1 MGSQPQAQPQPELL
15 SRASAELLAE
25 LLKALGDAHL
35 LLEAG
40 LRLAIQVLNA
50 KRGLAFD
57 TAGEIASAGM
67 TPEAAETI
75 RQERLGP
82 LLEEAGMRYYS
93 RAGFDAPTE
102 GTRPVVG
109 VVGMAGTIS
118 TKTGSTKTG
127 STKTGSIP
135 AGSFVL
141 AVERGHKPF
150 DPADQQVMAE
160 LLQLLTRPF
169 VQAAAT
175 RLRLNG
181 EPEGRKLSPAEL
193 PLNRLEPFPLLQEME
208 RLLIREAL
216 NRCSNNRTRAA
227 AALGLAREGLRK
239 KLNRYRTGS

>member
-1 MGSQPQAQPQPELL
+1 MGSQPEAKLQPKLL

-25 LLKALGDAHL
+25 LLRALGDSRL

-57 TAGEIASAGM
+57 TAGEIASVGM

-102 GTRPVVG
+102 GTQPVVG
-109 VVGMAGTIS
+109 VAGTIS
-118 TKTGSTKTG
+118 TKTGST
-127 STKTGSIP
+127 P
-135 AGSFVL
+135 AGAFVL
-141 AVERGHKPF
+141 AVERGHRSF
-150 DPADQQVMAE
+150 DPTDQQVMAE

-169 VQAAAT
+169 EQAAAAT
-175 RLRLNG
+175 RLRLDG
-181 EPEGRKLSPAEL
+181 EPEGRKLSPVEL
-193 PLNRLEPFPLLQEME
+193 PLGRLEPFPLLQEME
-208 RLLIREAL
+208 RLLVREAL
-216 NRCSNNRTRAA
+216 NRYGNNRTRAA
-227 AALGLAREGLRK
+227 AALGLTREGLRK
-239 KLNRYRTGS
+239 KLNRYRIGS

>member
-1 MGSQPQAQPQPELL
+1 MGSQPEAKLQPKLL

-25 LLKALGDAHL
+25 LLKALGDSRL

-57 TAGEIASAGM
+57 AAGEIASAGM

-102 GTRPVVG
+102 GTQPVVG

-118 TKTGSTKTG
+118 TKIG

-135 AGSFVL
+135 ARTFVL
-141 AVERGHKPF
+141 AVERGNRPF
-150 DPADQQVMAE
+150 DPTDQHVMAE

-169 VQAAAT
+169 EQAAAAT
-175 RLRLNG
+175 RLRLDG
-181 EPEGRKLSPAEL
+181 EPESRKLSPVEL
-193 PLNRLEPFPLLQEME
+193 PLDRLEPFPLLQEME
-208 RLLIREAL
+208 RLLVQEAL
-216 NRCSNNRTRAA
+216 NRYGNNRTRAA
-227 AALGLAREGLRK
+227 AALGLTREGLRK
-239 KLNRYRTGS
+239 KLNRYRIGS

>member
-1 MGSQPQAQPQPELL
+1 MGSQPEAKLQPKLL

-25 LLKALGDAHL
+25 LLRALGDSRL

-57 TAGEIASAGM
+57 TAGEIASVGM

-102 GTRPVVG
+102 GTQPVVG
-109 VVGMAGTIS
+109 VAGTIS

-127 STKTGSIP
+127 STP
-135 AGSFVL
+135 AGAFVL
-141 AVERGHKPF
+141 AVERGHRPF

-169 VQAAAT
+169 EQAAAAT

-193 PLNRLEPFPLLQEME
+193 PLDRLEPFPLLQEME

-216 NRCSNNRTRAA
+216 NRCGNNRTRAA
-227 AALGLAREGLRK
+227 AALGLTREGLRK
-239 KLNRYRTGS
+239 KLNRYRIGS